1 MAALFTEDLDAF
13 FTDFGDTA
21 TVGGADVQVI
31 FDNASQGTQV
41 GILGMAGTQP
51 AITCKTADLAA
62 DPVGLAAVVGGT
74 TYTITQHDP
83 DGTGISLCLL
93 EIAA

>member
-1 MAALFTEDLDAF
+1 MFTEDLTAF
-13 FTDFGDTA
+13 FPDFGVTA
-21 TVGGADVQVI
+21 TVGGASVQVI
-31 FDNASQGTQV
+31 FDNASQGTRV
-41 GILGMAGTQP
+41 GLLGMAGQQP

-62 DPVGLAAVVGGT
+62 DPVGLAAVVGST
-74 TYTITQHDP
+74 TYTITQHEP

>member
-1 MAALFTEDLDAF
+1 MFTEDLTAF
-13 FTDFGDTA
+13 FPDFGVTA

-31 FDNASQGTQV
+31 FDNAAQGTQV
-41 GILGMAGTQP
+41 GILGMSGTQP

-62 DPVGLAAVVGGT
+62 DPVGQAVVVAGAN
-74 TYTITQHDP
+74 YTITQHEP
-83 DGTGISLCLL
+83 DGTGISLCFL

>member
-1 MAALFTEDLDAF
+1 MFTEDLTAF
-13 FTDFGDTA
+13 FPDFGVTA
-21 TVGGADVQVI
+21 TVGGASVQVI
-31 FDNASQGTQV
+31 FDNASQGTRV
-41 GILGMAGTQP
+41 GLLGMAGTQP

-74 TYTITQHDP
+74 NYTITQHEP